1 MKKFAIILPLLL
13 TACASAPKATHIDMP
28 GADLSTSVS
37 VTDLRPASEKEN
49 KIFSLL
55 ISSDG
60 YGIYRKGD
68 NTLDPPITQLF
79 RRSSYERLGMNDD
92 ASSSITIHHLV
103 VYLNAKSQLRRGA
116 MFAALGGPIGAAI
129 GAGTSKP
136 ITTGI
141 SQSVIGRDAF
151 EKSQDNEYERA
162 FFTEAENPQRASVFV
177 IYIDATIRG
186 KRVSVKSMSM
196 ASAPEGKNAYSIAVQ
211 SAIDYYLSQYTASE
225 QTEQAGRR

>member
-1 MKKFAIILPLLL
+1 
-13 TACASAPKATHIDMP
+13 
-28 GADLSTSVS
+28 
-37 VTDLRPASEKEN
+37 
-49 KIFSLL
+49 
-55 ISSDG
+55 
-60 YGIYRKGD
+60 
-68 NTLDPPITQLF
+68 
-79 RRSSYERLGMNDD
+79 
-92 ASSSITIHHLV
+92 
-103 VYLNAKSQLRRGA
+103 
-116 MFAALGGPIGAAI
+116 
-129 GAGTSKP
+129 
-136 ITTGI
+136 
-141 SQSVIGRDAF
+141 VIGRDAF